1 MKNYT
6 KTKIDRTWF
15 SHFLRHPARK
25 RCGSIL
31 TTRSLHGAPVFFVQ
45 AHQRTSS

>member
-15 SHFLRHPARK
+15 SCLLRHPVRK
-25 RCGSIL
+25 CSGSIL
-31 TTRSLHGAPVFFVQ
+31 TTRNLHRVF
-45 AHQRTSS
+45 